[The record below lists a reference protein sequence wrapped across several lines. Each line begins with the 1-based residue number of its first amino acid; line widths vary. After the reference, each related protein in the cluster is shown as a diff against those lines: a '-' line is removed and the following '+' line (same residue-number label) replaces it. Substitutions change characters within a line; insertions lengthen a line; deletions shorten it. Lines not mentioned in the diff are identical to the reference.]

1 MFSKSFTSFWMG
13 DVDLKLLEILNF
25 EEGSSLSCRNR
36 KYHTVF
42 IIFVKLGEGWGFVNL
57 RQDVLVSS

>member
-42 IIFVKLGEGWGFVNL
+42 IIFV
-57 RQDVLVSS
+57 

>member
-25 EEGSSLSCRNR
+25 EEESSLSCRNR
-36 KYHTVF
+36 KYRTVF
-42 IIFVKLGEGWGFVNL
+42 IIFV
-57 RQDVLVSS
+57 